1 MSEHEHWFLS
11 LLHTASCDGQPVHCS
26 MHMSENLKLCSRH
39 QIQLPYHSLYWS
51 LLQQAGGQSPH
62 VHSPMA
68 LRWGPLV
75 SSIICLCGGRQS
87 STCDWVVRHL
97 SITPVTGLS
106 VTCQSPI
113 CDWVVGH
120 LSKTFTCDL
129 VVSHLSI
136 THLWLGRQSSV
147 IHLPVTEP
155 SVTCQSPVNHLLVI
169 EPSVTCQSP
178 TCDWAVSHPSI
189 TYLWLGCQSP
199 VKDLSITYLWLGWL
213 VGGMGLHP
221 LQSSVL
227 QKLHLFTHLRIL
239 PFQFSDAC
247 LQSRHS
253 GCPATLLA
261 FHFILEISQLQT

>member
-1 MSEHEHWFLS
+1 MNIDSSPSSTQRHVMVNLS
-11 LLHTASCDGQPVHCS
+11 TAQCTWVKIWSSVAGIKFNCLTIPCTEACCNRQEAKAPMYTHLWHYAGVH
-26 MHMSENLKLCSRH
+26 
-39 QIQLPYHSLYWS
+39 
-51 LLQQAGGQSPH
+51 
-62 VHSPMA
+62 
-68 LRWGPLV
+68 LV

-120 LSKTFTCDL
+120 QSKTFTCDL

-155 SVTCQSPVNHLLVI
+155 SVICLSPVNHLLVI

-239 PFQFSDAC
+239 PFQFSDAR